1 MENVQMKIP
10 IDAELVNE
18 VLNYLSKKPFGEVNS
33 IINKLLAE
41 GRSFEDSKQKEL
53 EIDVTD

>member
-33 IINKLLAE
+33 MINKILAE

>member
-33 IINKLLAE
+33 IIKKILAE
-41 GRSFEDSKQKEL
+41 GRSFDDSKQKEL

>member
-1 MENVQMKIP
+1 MKIP

-33 IINKLLAE
+33 IIKKILAE
-41 GRSFEDSKQKEL
+41 GRSFDDSKQKEL

>member
-10 IDAELVNE
+10 IDAELINE

-33 IINKLLAE
+33 MINKILAE